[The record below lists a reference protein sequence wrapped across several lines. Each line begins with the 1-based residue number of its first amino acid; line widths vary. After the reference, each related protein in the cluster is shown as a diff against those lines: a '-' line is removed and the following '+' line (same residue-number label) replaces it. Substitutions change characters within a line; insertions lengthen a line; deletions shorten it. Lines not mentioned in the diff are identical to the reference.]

1 MLRRTALTLATTALL
16 STALASPALAGPP
29 WISIELPANPLN
41 PTTRGMYLLVR
52 SYHHG
57 DVMQYPVTGT
67 ATGLVDGQKRR
78 LPLTFERTNIPGVMA
93 LRQTWPAGGTWVLAI
108 NVAGDEG
115 PTALVSV
122 RADGDVHAIKVPTQT
137 KGGHTYG
144 RKVTQQDVDAALN
157 AVASLNDTGTRDLG
171 AASALLL
178 VPAAVG
184 LLLAR
189 RRQPKA

>member
-1 MLRRTALTLATTALL
+1 MLRRTALALAATTLL
-16 STALASPALAGPP
+16 STALARPAFAGPP

-57 DVMQYPVTGT
+57 DVLQYPVTGT
-67 ATGLVDGQKRR
+67 ATGLVDGRKRR
-78 LPLTFERTNIPGVMA
+78 LPLSFERTNIPGVMA

-108 NVAGDEG
+108 NVAGEQG

-122 RADGDVHAIKVPTQT
+122 RSDGDVHAIKVPTQT
-137 KGGHTYG
+137 RGGTTYG
-144 RKVTQQDVDAALN
+144 RKVTQQDVDAALS
-157 AVASLNDTGTRDLG
+157 AVAAVDGGRRDLG

-178 VPAAVG
+178 VPAAAG
-184 LLLAR
+184 LLLVR